1 MTSTKYFLLCIAS
14 RLGYL
19 GKNIRLGQ
27 AANETH
33 LLKEAETF
41 LGEAIWR
48 KTENIEAL
56 SSEYWNLRNHVKD
69 YERVSKE
76 IAQLQGAFV
85 DTHQQK
91 VEGLKSVSGSLQ
103 GLADE
108 RKEALAQLNT
118 LTLERDRIVSKAQD
132 IRRIYDGLK
141 IKQDVLRKEGA
152 MLAEIEKTSSR
163 LAEVKS
169 DFDNLKERREEIT
182 QELAAANTKIREIE
196 AMTSERKQHGKSQAT
211 ENFQYIGDANQQIS
225 TRQAQLNSLHAQI
238 RSLYADIGRHV
249 SLNAP
254 SDPQCK
260 LAGKDQR
267 GLIDVMTALR
277 KSIQYNYKLA
287 ERR

>member
-1 MTSTKYFLLCIAS
+1 MTSTKYFLLCLAS
-14 RLGYL
+14 RFGYL
-19 GKNIRLGQ
+19 RKNIRLGH
-27 AANETH
+27 AANEAH
-33 LLKEAETF
+33 LLKEAEIF
-41 LGEAIWR
+41 LGEAVWR

-56 SSEYWNLRNHVKD
+56 SMEYWNLRKHVKD
-69 YERVSKE
+69 HERISKE
-76 IAQLQGAFV
+76 IAQLQGVFV
-85 DTHQQK
+85 DSHQQNA
-91 VEGLKSVSGSLQ
+91 EGLKSATDLLQ
-103 GLADE
+103 GLAEE
-108 RKEALAQLNT
+108 RKETLAQLDT
-118 LTLERDRIVSKAQD
+118 LTRERDRIVSKAQD

-152 MLAEIEKTSSR
+152 MLAEMEKTSSR
-163 LAEVKS
+163 LEEVRS
-169 DFDNLKERREEIT
+169 DFDSLRERREEIT
-182 QELAAANTKIREIE
+182 QQLAAANTKIREIE

-225 TRQAQLNSLHAQI
+225 TRQAQLNSLSAQI

-254 SDPQCK
+254 NDPQCK

-267 GLIDVMTALR
+267 GLIDVMVALR